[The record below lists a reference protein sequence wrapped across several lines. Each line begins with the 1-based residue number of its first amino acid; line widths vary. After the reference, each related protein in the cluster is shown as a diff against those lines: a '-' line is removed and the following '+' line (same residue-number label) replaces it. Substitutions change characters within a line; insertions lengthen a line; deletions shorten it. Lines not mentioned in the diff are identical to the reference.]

1 MAPSV
6 PIIRADLPVPNVRGF
21 TTCRGL
27 NEGPGFSDDR
37 YARWNMGHHVGD
49 SISAVASNRRLLT
62 EYLPEQA
69 EIQWLDQVHGTSV
82 VAAHQCV
89 ETATADAVWT
99 DKPNIACA
107 VMTAD
112 CLPILLASTD
122 GQCVAAVH
130 AGWRG
135 LAAGVIEA
143 AVQSMPNRISGF
155 VAWLGPAIGPQAFEV
170 GQDVK
175 SAFRARYGHAID
187 VFFSLGSGD
196 RHMADLPGLAGFVLM
211 GLGAQQVTGG
221 ERCTYQEAES
231 FFSYRRDGQTGRMAT
246 IIVIE
251 P

>member
-1 MAPSV
+1 MALSA
-6 PIIRADLPVPNVRGF
+6 PIVCADLPVPSVRGF

-27 NEGPGFSDDR
+27 NEGPGFSNGQ

-49 SISAVASNRRLLT
+49 SRSAVASNRRLLT
-62 EYLPEQA
+62 AYLPEQVTV
-69 EIQWLDQVHGTSV
+69 QWLDQVHGTSV
-82 VAAHQCV
+82 VAAHQCAD
-89 ETATADAVWT
+89 TATADAVWT
-99 DKPNIACA
+99 DKRNIACA

-112 CLPILLASTD
+112 CLPILLDSTN
-122 GQCVAAVH
+122 GQWVAAVH

-135 LAAGVIEA
+135 LAGGVIEA
-143 AVQSMPNRISGF
+143 ALQAMPRGMLGF

-170 GQDVK
+170 GHDVK

-187 VFFSLGSGD
+187 VFFSPGIGD
-196 RHMADLPGLAGFVLM
+196 RHMADLPGLAAWVLRAH
-211 GLGAQQVTGG
+211 GAQQVTGG

-246 IIVIE
+246 VIVIE